1 MPIAPIPPLPP
12 LPSTSS
18 AGSTQ
23 SAGGAGGSF
32 SSAVSNAVD
41 GLQQTQ
47 NNASNLEAQAASGQ
61 GNVSDAMIAAEQA
74 SLQTQVTVALTN
86 KAVDAFT
93 QVMNLQL

>member
-12 LPSTSS
+12 LPSTPPT
-18 AGSTQ
+18 GSTQ
-23 SAGGAGGSF
+23 PAGGAGGSF
-32 SSAVSNAVD
+32 SNAVSNAVD
-41 GLQQTQ
+41 TLQQTQ
-47 NNASNLEAQAASGQ
+47 NNASNLEAQAAAGQ
-61 GNVSDAMIAAEQA
+61 GNLGDAMIAATQA